1 MWLARCQDFAR
12 TVISEM
18 LVRLSPLV
26 VPKVEIHTSRC
37 VVGDD
42 ALTGM
47 LLWPGWV
54 ETGCVSAVVFS
65 SFAGVAV
72 ADERI

>member
-1 MWLARCQDFAR
+1 MWLARCQDFAC

-18 LVRLSPLV
+18 PERLSPLV
-26 VPKVEIHTSRC
+26 VPKVVIHTSRC

-54 ETGCVSAVVFS
+54 DTGCVSAVVAS
-65 SFAGVAV
+65 SLAGVAV
-72 ADERI
+72 ADDRI